1 MWINFSTWPIFS
13 TGTTCGTRDKSEVWV
28 SDDDDACMTFNE
40 VGRCV
45 ARKFWS
51 ELLLAADSPSPILM
65 LIPKP
70 FPDAILNFEISKK
83 LIVSF

>member
-1 MWINFSTWPIFS
+1 MWQEN
-13 TGTTCGTRDKSEVWV
+13 
-28 SDDDDACMTFNE
+28 DDAHDFE
-40 VGRCV
+40 RGCV